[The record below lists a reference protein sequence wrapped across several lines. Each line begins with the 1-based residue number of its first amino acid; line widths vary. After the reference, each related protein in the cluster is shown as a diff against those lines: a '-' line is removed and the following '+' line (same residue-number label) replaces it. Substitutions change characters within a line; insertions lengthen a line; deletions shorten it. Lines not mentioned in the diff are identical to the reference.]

1 MARLSPHDSDVLHMT
16 AAHIRHIVICGSGL
30 AAWMT
35 AATMSKNLPAAIQV
49 TVLET
54 TNSDAADIFYGSV
67 TNPNSYKFFLNLGLS
82 EADLLLR
89 TQSSFSYG
97 TSYKNWGLTD
107 VSWIQSFQAPFPIW
121 DGAPFAHHITDATP
135 PLEQYLMSAQAA
147 AKGKFVHPPADK
159 NSPLS
164 STEYG
169 YHYTARDLTKLLKV
183 IAEKQGVQ
191 SKFQDIAAI
200 ESHDRK
206 ITGLKLKEGE
216 TLSAELYVD
225 ASGPEAPLIS
235 ALEDAD
241 IQTNRSLSALYS
253 EQKNENLGPPL
264 RQVISHDFGW
274 QSLTPLQNDD
284 AVLTVYTPQSEQAA
298 RKVHP
303 QGVTAQCSVSLGRR
317 IKAWSGNCVAIG
329 HAAAIVE
336 PTSPAPLML
345 LQMDIER
352 LMGLIPVTD
361 DFEIEAKVFNEAFQ
375 KDVEN
380 IELFNSAFFQ
390 LEGVVETEYW
400 SAAKSNS
407 SSARLNRKLEQFAN
421 RGLLVSYDLEPF
433 NDEDWTILH
442 HGTGRTPRKRD
453 AIAKLS
459 DVDKIDRDLKN
470 KAKAIQTIVAKM
482 PPHHIY
488 LAKFLNYLERN
499 HVSDL

>member
-1 MARLSPHDSDVLHMT
+1 MT
-16 AAHIRHIVICGSGL
+16 AAPVRHIVICGSGL

-35 AATMSKNLPAAIQV
+35 AATVSKNLPAAIQI

-54 TNSDAADIFYGSV
+54 TNSDSADIFYGSV
-67 TNPNSYKFFLNLGLS
+67 TNPSAYKFFLNLGLS

-107 VSWIQSFQAPFPIW
+107 ASWVQSFQAPFPIW

-135 PLEQYLMSAQAA
+135 PLEQFLMSAQAA
-147 AKGKFVHPPADK
+147 IKGKFAHPLADK

-169 YHYTARDLTKLLKV
+169 YHYTARDLTNLLKV
-183 IAEKQGVQ
+183 IAGKHGVH
-191 SKFQDIAAI
+191 SHSQDIVSI
-200 ESHDRK
+200 ENSDGK
-206 ITGLKLKEGE
+206 ITGLKLKDGE
-216 TLSAELYVD
+216 TLSADLYVD
-225 ASGPEAPLIS
+225 ASGPDASLIS
-235 ALEDAD
+235 ALEDTN
-241 IQTNRSLSALYS
+241 IQTTRSLSALYS
-253 EQKNENLGPPL
+253 EQRSVELGPPL
-264 RQVISHDFGW
+264 RQVVGHDFGW
-274 QSLTPLQNDD
+274 QSLTPLQEVN
-284 AVLTVYTPQSEQAA
+284 AVVTVYAPQFEEVA

-303 QGVTAQCSVSLGRR
+303 QGEAVQCTVALGRR
-317 IKAWSGNCVAIG
+317 KKAWSGNCVAIG
-329 HAAAIVE
+329 HAAAIME

-345 LQMDIER
+345 LQMDIDR
-352 LMGLIPVTD
+352 LVGLIPVTD
-361 DFEIEAKVFNEAFQ
+361 TFDIEAQIFNEGFQ
-375 KDVEN
+375 TDVEN
-380 IELFNSAFFQ
+380 IELFNNALFQ
-390 LEGVVETEYW
+390 LEGLAETEYW

-407 SSARLNRKLEQFAN
+407 SSARLNRKLEQFAH

-442 HGTGRTPRKRD
+442 HGIGRTPRRRD
-453 AIAKLS
+453 AVAKLS
-459 DVDKIDRDLKN
+459 NVDKIDRDLKN

>member
-1 MARLSPHDSDVLHMT
+1 MT
-16 AAHIRHIVICGSGL
+16 AAPVRHIVICGSGL

-35 AATMSKNLPAAIQV
+35 AATVSKNLPAAIQI

-54 TNSDAADIFYGSV
+54 TNSDSTDIFYGSV
-67 TNPNSYKFFLNLGLS
+67 TNPSAYKFFLNLGLS

-107 VSWIQSFQAPFPIW
+107 ASWVQSFQAPFPIW

-135 PLEQYLMSAQAA
+135 PLEQFLMSAQAA
-147 AKGKFVHPPADK
+147 IKGKFAHPLADK

-169 YHYTARDLTKLLKV
+169 YHYTARDLTNLLKV
-183 IAEKQGVQ
+183 IAGKHGVH
-191 SKFQDIAAI
+191 SHSQDIVSI
-200 ESHDRK
+200 ENSDGK
-206 ITGLKLKEGE
+206 ITGLKLKDGE
-216 TLSAELYVD
+216 TLSADLYVD
-225 ASGPEAPLIS
+225 ASGPDASLIS
-235 ALEDAD
+235 ALEDTN
-241 IQTNRSLSALYS
+241 IQTTRSLSALYS
-253 EQKNENLGPPL
+253 EQRSVELGPPL
-264 RQVISHDFGW
+264 RQVVGHDFGW
-274 QSLTPLQNDD
+274 QSLTPLQEVN
-284 AVLTVYTPQSEQAA
+284 AVMTVYAPQSEEVA

-303 QGVTAQCSVSLGRR
+303 QGEAVQCNMALGRR
-317 IKAWSGNCVAIG
+317 KKAWSGNCVAIG

-345 LQMDIER
+345 LQMDIDR
-352 LMGLIPVTD
+352 LVGLIPVTEACD
-361 DFEIEAKVFNEAFQ
+361 IEAQIFNEGFQ
-375 KDVEN
+375 TDVEN
-380 IELFNSAFFQ
+380 IELFNNALFQ
-390 LEGVVETEYW
+390 LEGLAETEYW

-407 SSARLNRKLEQFAN
+407 SSARLNRKLEQFAH

-442 HGTGRTPRKRD
+442 HGIGRTPRRRD
-453 AIAKLS
+453 AVAKLS
-459 DVDKIDRDLKN
+459 NVDKIDRDLKN

>member
-1 MARLSPHDSDVLHMT
+1 MT
-16 AAHIRHIVICGSGL
+16 AAPVRHIVICGSGL

-35 AATMSKNLPAAIQV
+35 AATVSKNLPAAIQV

-54 TNSDAADIFYGSV
+54 TNSDSADIFYGSV
-67 TNPNSYKFFLNLGLS
+67 TNPSAYKFFLNLGLS

-121 DGAPFAHHITDATP
+121 DGVPFAHHITDATP
-135 PLEQYLMSAQAA
+135 PLEQFLMSAQAA
-147 AKGKFVHPPADK
+147 IKGKFAHPLADK

-169 YHYTARDLTKLLKV
+169 YHYTARDLTNLLKV
-183 IAEKQGVQ
+183 IAGKHGVH
-191 SKFQDIAAI
+191 SHSQDIVSI
-200 ESHDRK
+200 ENSDRK
-206 ITGLKLKEGE
+206 ITGLKLKDGE
-216 TLSAELYVD
+216 TLSADLYVD
-225 ASGPEAPLIS
+225 ASGPDASLIS
-235 ALEDAD
+235 ALEDTN
-241 IQTNRSLSALYS
+241 IQTTRSLSALYS
-253 EQKNENLGPPL
+253 EQRSVELGPPL
-264 RQVISHDFGW
+264 RQVVGHDFGW
-274 QSLTPLQNDD
+274 QSLTPLQEVN
-284 AVLTVYTPQSEQAA
+284 AVVTVYAPQFEEVA

-303 QGVTAQCSVSLGRR
+303 QGEAVQCTVALGRR
-317 IKAWSGNCVAIG
+317 KKAWSGNCVAIG
-329 HAAAIVE
+329 HAAAIME

-345 LQMDIER
+345 LQMDIDR
-352 LMGLIPVTD
+352 LVGLIPVTD
-361 DFEIEAKVFNEAFQ
+361 TFDIEAQIFNEGFQ
-375 KDVEN
+375 TDVEN
-380 IELFNSAFFQ
+380 IELFNNALFQ
-390 LEGVVETEYW
+390 LEGLAETEYW

-407 SSARLNRKLEQFAN
+407 SSARLNRKLEQFAH

-442 HGTGRTPRKRD
+442 HGIGRTPRRRD
-453 AIAKLS
+453 AVAKLS
-459 DVDKIDRDLKN
+459 NVDKIDRDLKN

>member
-1 MARLSPHDSDVLHMT
+1 MT
-16 AAHIRHIVICGSGL
+16 AAPVRHIVICGSGL

-35 AATMSKNLPAAIQV
+35 AATVSKNLPAAIQI

-54 TNSDAADIFYGSV
+54 TNSDSTDIFYGSV
-67 TNPNSYKFFLNLGLS
+67 TNPSAYKFFLNLGLS

-159 NSPLS
+159 NNPLS

-169 YHYTARDLTKLLKV
+169 YHYTARDLTNLLKV
-183 IAEKQGVQ
+183 IAGKHGVH
-191 SKFQDIAAI
+191 SHSQDIVSI
-200 ESHDRK
+200 ENSDGK
-206 ITGLKLKEGE
+206 ITGLKLKDGE
-216 TLSAELYVD
+216 TLSADLYVD
-225 ASGPEAPLIS
+225 ASGPDASLIS
-235 ALEDAD
+235 ALEDTN
-241 IQTNRSLSALYS
+241 IQTTRSLSALYS
-253 EQKNENLGPPL
+253 EQRSVELGPPL
-264 RQVISHDFGW
+264 RQVVGHDFGW
-274 QSLTPLQNDD
+274 QSLTPLQEVN
-284 AVLTVYTPQSEQAA
+284 AVVTVYAPQFEEVA

-303 QGVTAQCSVSLGRR
+303 QGEAVQCTVALGRR
-317 IKAWSGNCVAIG
+317 KKAWSGNCVAIG
-329 HAAAIVE
+329 HAAAIME

-345 LQMDIER
+345 LQMDIDR
-352 LMGLIPVTD
+352 LVGLIPVTEACD
-361 DFEIEAKVFNEAFQ
+361 IEAQIFNEGFQ
-375 KDVEN
+375 TDVEN
-380 IELFNSAFFQ
+380 IELFNNALFQ
-390 LEGVVETEYW
+390 LEGLAETEYW

-407 SSARLNRKLEQFAN
+407 SSARLNRKLEQFAH

-442 HGTGRTPRKRD
+442 HGIGRTPRRRD
-453 AIAKLS
+453 AVAKLS
-459 DVDKIDRDLKN
+459 NVDKIDRDLKN

>member
-1 MARLSPHDSDVLHMT
+1 MT

-30 AAWMT
+30 AAWMA
-35 AATMSKNLPAAIQV
+35 AATLSKNLPAAIQI

-107 VSWIQSFQAPFPIW
+107 ASWVQSFQAPFPIW

-135 PLEQYLMSAQAA
+135 PLKQYLMSAQAA
-147 AKGKFVHPPADK
+147 INGKFAHPPADK

-169 YHYTARDLTKLLKV
+169 YHYIARDLTNLLKV
-183 IAEKQGVQ
+183 IAGKHGVH
-191 SKFQDIAAI
+191 SHSQDIVSI
-200 ESHDRK
+200 ENSDGN
-206 ITGLKLKEGE
+206 ITGVKLKDGE
-216 TLSAELYVD
+216 ILSADLYID
-225 ASGPEAPLIS
+225 ASGPDALLIS

-241 IQTNRSLSALYS
+241 IQTTRSLSALYS
-253 EQKNENLGPPL
+253 ELKNENLGPPL
-264 RQVISHDFGW
+264 RLVISHDFGW
-274 QSLTPLQNDD
+274 QSLTPLQEVN
-284 AVLTVYTPQSEQAA
+284 AVMTVYAPQSEQAA

-303 QGVTAQCSVSLGRR
+303 QGEAVQCNMALGRR
-317 IKAWSGNCVAIG
+317 KKAWSGNCVAIG

-345 LQMDIER
+345 LQMDIDR
-352 LMGLIPVTD
+352 LVGLIPVTEACD
-361 DFEIEAKVFNEAFQ
+361 IEAQIFNEGFQ
-375 KDVEN
+375 TDVEN
-380 IELFNSAFFQ
+380 IELFNNAFFQ
-390 LEGVVETEYW
+390 LEGLAETEYW

-407 SSARLNRKLEQFAN
+407 SSAKLNRKLEQFAH

-442 HGTGRTPRKRD
+442 HGIGRTPRKRD
-453 AIAKLS
+453 AIAKLT

-470 KAKAIQTIVAKM
+470 KANAIQNIITKM

-488 LAKFLNYLERN
+488 LAKYLNYLERN

>member
-1 MARLSPHDSDVLHMT
+1 MT
-16 AAHIRHIVICGSGL
+16 ADHIRHIVICGSGL
-30 AAWMT
+30 AAWMA
-35 AATMSKNLPAAIQV
+35 AATLSKNLPAAIQI

-107 VSWIQSFQAPFPIW
+107 ASWVQSFQAPFPIW

-135 PLEQYLMSAQAA
+135 PLKQYLMSAQAA
-147 AKGKFVHPPADK
+147 INGKFAHPPADK

-169 YHYTARDLTKLLKV
+169 YHYIARDLTNLLKV
-183 IAEKQGVQ
+183 IAGKHGVH
-191 SKFQDIAAI
+191 SHSQDIVSI
-200 ESHDRK
+200 ENSDGN
-206 ITGLKLKEGE
+206 ITGVKLKDGE
-216 TLSAELYVD
+216 ILSADLYID
-225 ASGPEAPLIS
+225 ASGPDALLIS

-241 IQTNRSLSALYS
+241 IQTTRSLSALYS
-253 EQKNENLGPPL
+253 ELKNENLGPPI

-274 QSLTPLQNDD
+274 QSLTPLQEVN
-284 AVLTVYTPQSEQAA
+284 AVMTVYAPQSEQAA

-303 QGVTAQCSVSLGRR
+303 QGEAVQCNMALGRR
-317 IKAWSGNCVAIG
+317 KKAWSGNCVAIG

-345 LQMDIER
+345 LQMDIDR
-352 LMGLIPVTD
+352 LVGLIPVTEACD
-361 DFEIEAKVFNEAFQ
+361 IEAQIFNEGFQ
-375 KDVEN
+375 TDVEN
-380 IELFNSAFFQ
+380 IELFNNAFFQ
-390 LEGVVETEYW
+390 LEGLAETEYW

-407 SSARLNRKLEQFAN
+407 SSAKLNRKLEQFAH

-442 HGTGRTPRKRD
+442 HGIGRTPRKRD
-453 AIAKLS
+453 AIAKLT

-470 KAKAIQTIVAKM
+470 KANAIQNIITKM

-488 LAKFLNYLERN
+488 LAKYLNYLERN

>member
-1 MARLSPHDSDVLHMT
+1 MT
-16 AAHIRHIVICGSGL
+16 AAPVRHIVICGSGL

-35 AATMSKNLPAAIQV
+35 AATVSKNLPAAIQI

-54 TNSDAADIFYGSV
+54 TNSDSADIFYGSV
-67 TNPNSYKFFLNLGLS
+67 TNPSAYKFFLNLGLS

-107 VSWIQSFQAPFPIW
+107 ASWVQSFQAPFPIW

-135 PLEQYLMSAQAA
+135 PLEQFLMSAQAA
-147 AKGKFVHPPADK
+147 IKGKFAHPLADK

-169 YHYTARDLTKLLKV
+169 YHYTARDLTNLLKV
-183 IAEKQGVQ
+183 IAGKHGVH
-191 SKFQDIAAI
+191 SHSQDIVSI
-200 ESHDRK
+200 ENSDGK
-206 ITGLKLKEGE
+206 ITGLKLKDCE
-216 TLSAELYVD
+216 TLSADLYVD
-225 ASGPEAPLIS
+225 ASGPDASLIS
-235 ALEDAD
+235 ALEDTN
-241 IQTNRSLSALYS
+241 IQTTRSLSALYS
-253 EQKNENLGPPL
+253 EQRSVELGPPL
-264 RQVISHDFGW
+264 RQVVGHDFGW
-274 QSLTPLQNDD
+274 QSLTPLQEVN
-284 AVLTVYTPQSEQAA
+284 AVVTVYAPQFEEVA

-303 QGVTAQCSVSLGRR
+303 QGEAVQCTVALGRR
-317 IKAWSGNCVAIG
+317 KKAWSGNCVAIG
-329 HAAAIVE
+329 HAAAIME

-345 LQMDIER
+345 LQMDIDR
-352 LMGLIPVTD
+352 LVGLIPVTD
-361 DFEIEAKVFNEAFQ
+361 TFDIEAQIFNEGFQ
-375 KDVEN
+375 TDVEN
-380 IELFNSAFFQ
+380 IELFNNALFQ
-390 LEGVVETEYW
+390 LEGLAETEYW

-407 SSARLNRKLEQFAN
+407 SSARLNRKLEQFAH

-442 HGTGRTPRKRD
+442 HGIGRTPRRRD
-453 AIAKLS
+453 AVAKLS
-459 DVDKIDRDLKN
+459 NVDKIDRDLKN

>member
-1 MARLSPHDSDVLHMT
+1 MT
-16 AAHIRHIVICGSGL
+16 AAPVRHIVICGSGL

-35 AATMSKNLPAAIQV
+35 AATVSKNLPAAIQI

-54 TNSDAADIFYGSV
+54 TNSDSTDIFYGSV
-67 TNPNSYKFFLNLGLS
+67 TNPSAYKFFLNLGLS

-107 VSWIQSFQAPFPIW
+107 ASWVQSFQAPFPIW

-206 ITGLKLKEGE
+206 ITGLKLKDGE

-225 ASGPEAPLIS
+225 ASGPDALLIS

-241 IQTNRSLSALYS
+241 IQTTRSLSALYS
-253 EQKNENLGPPL
+253 ELKNENLGPPI

-274 QSLTPLQNDD
+274 QSLTPLQEVN
-284 AVLTVYTPQSEQAA
+284 AVMTVYAPQSEQAA

-303 QGVTAQCSVSLGRR
+303 QGEAVQCNMALGRR
-317 IKAWSGNCVAIG
+317 KKAWNGNCVAIG

-345 LQMDIER
+345 LQMDIDR
-352 LMGLIPVTD
+352 LVGLIPVTEACD
-361 DFEIEAKVFNEAFQ
+361 IEAQIFNEGFQ
-375 KDVEN
+375 TDVEN
-380 IELFNSAFFQ
+380 IELFNNAFFQ
-390 LEGVVETEYW
+390 LEGLAETEYW

-407 SSARLNRKLEQFAN
+407 SSARLNRKLEQFAH

-442 HGTGRTPRKRD
+442 HGIGRTPRRRD
-453 AIAKLS
+453 AVAKLS
-459 DVDKIDRDLKN
+459 NVDKIDRDLKN

>member
-1 MARLSPHDSDVLHMT
+1 MT
-16 AAHIRHIVICGSGL
+16 AAPVRHIVICGSGL

-35 AATMSKNLPAAIQV
+35 AATVSKNLPAAIQI

-54 TNSDAADIFYGSV
+54 TNSDSTDIFYGSV
-67 TNPNSYKFFLNLGLS
+67 TNPSAYKFFLNLGLS

-107 VSWIQSFQAPFPIW
+107 ASWVQSFQAPFPIW

-159 NSPLS
+159 NNPLS

-169 YHYTARDLTKLLKV
+169 YHYTARDLTNLLKV
-183 IAEKQGVQ
+183 IAGKHGVH
-191 SKFQDIAAI
+191 SHSQDIVSI
-200 ESHDRK
+200 ENSDGK
-206 ITGLKLKEGE
+206 ITGLKLKDGE
-216 TLSAELYVD
+216 TLSADLYVD
-225 ASGPEAPLIS
+225 ASGPDASLIS
-235 ALEDAD
+235 ALEDTN
-241 IQTNRSLSALYS
+241 IQTTRSLSALYS
-253 EQKNENLGPPL
+253 EQRSVELGPPL
-264 RQVISHDFGW
+264 RQVVGHDFGW
-274 QSLTPLQNDD
+274 QSLTPLQEVN
-284 AVLTVYTPQSEQAA
+284 AVVTVYAPQFEEVA

-303 QGVTAQCSVSLGRR
+303 QGEAVQCTVALGRR
-317 IKAWSGNCVAIG
+317 KKAWSGNCVAIG
-329 HAAAIVE
+329 HAAAIME

-345 LQMDIER
+345 LQMDIDR
-352 LMGLIPVTD
+352 LVGLIPVTD
-361 DFEIEAKVFNEAFQ
+361 TFDIEAQIFNEGFQ
-375 KDVEN
+375 TDVEN
-380 IELFNSAFFQ
+380 IELFNNALFQ
-390 LEGVVETEYW
+390 LEGLAETEYW

-407 SSARLNRKLEQFAN
+407 SSARLNRKLEQFAH

-442 HGTGRTPRKRD
+442 HGIGRTPRRRD
-453 AIAKLS
+453 AVAKLS
-459 DVDKIDRDLKN
+459 NVDKIDRDLKN

>member
-1 MARLSPHDSDVLHMT
+1 MT
-16 AAHIRHIVICGSGL
+16 ADHIRHIVIYGSGL

-35 AATMSKNLPAAIQV
+35 AATMSKNLPAAIQI

-97 TSYKNWGLTD
+97 TSYRNWGLTD
-107 VSWIQSFQAPFPIW
+107 ASWVQSFQAPFPIW

-147 AKGKFVHPPADK
+147 LKGKFAHPPADK

-164 STEYG
+164 SAEYG
-169 YHYTARDLTKLLKV
+169 YHYIASDLTNLLKV
-183 IAEKQGVQ
+183 IAGKHGVH
-191 SKFQDIAAI
+191 SHSQDIVSI
-200 ESHDRK
+200 ENGDGK
-206 ITGLKLKEGE
+206 ITGVKLKDGE
-216 TLSAELYVD
+216 ILSADLYID
-225 ASGPEAPLIS
+225 ASGPDALFSS

-241 IQTNRSLSALYS
+241 FQTTRHLSTLFS
-253 EQKNENLGPPL
+253 ELKNENLGPPL

-274 QSLTPLQNDD
+274 QSIAPLQNDD
-284 AVLTVYTPQSEQAA
+284 AVITVYAPQSEAAA
-298 RKVHP
+298 RKAHP
-303 QGVTAQCSVSLGRR
+303 RGVTAQCSVSLGRR

-329 HAAAIVE
+329 HAAAIIE

-361 DFEIEAKVFNEAFQ
+361 DFDIEAEIFNRAFQ

-380 IELFNSAFFQ
+380 IELFNTALFH
-390 LEGVVETEYW
+390 LDGLPDTEYW
-400 SAAKSNS
+400 GSAKSKS
-407 SSARLNRKLEQFAN
+407 SSANLNRKLDQFSH

-442 HGTGRTPRKRD
+442 HGIGRTPRKRD
-453 AIAKLS
+453 AVAKLS
-459 DVDKIDRDLKN
+459 DVDKIGRDLKN
-470 KAKAIQTIVAKM
+470 KAKAIQNIITKM

-488 LAKFLNYLERN
+488 LAKYLNYLERN